1 MKGHTIT
8 RALGALGLAT
18 VAVAVSL
25 AQPTQLAFW
34 NFNESDPL
42 DSAAML
48 AADGGVFATQAQI
61 AINLANIVYN
71 NSGTGFRGSPLDP
84 NNPTHPNPP
93 NWGLQTTGYPAQGQ
107 DSGLAGI
114 VVSVPTTGYQNIVVK
129 FDVRWSN
136 TASKFIALEYT
147 TDGGVN
153 WTRARVLE
161 ARRGDRWHG
170 DTEANGG
177 YGALVELDLS
187 GDANVNNNA
196 QFAFRV
202 VTIFD
207 PNTGQYT
214 AANFPNNPN
223 ATYSPNGTLRYD
235 LIEILGEEA
244 SSGPEGD
251 VNGDGCVDD
260 ADLLIVLFNFGNAGG
275 QGDVNND
282 GIVDDADLLVVLFNF
297 GAGC

>member
-8 RALGALGLAT
+8 RALSALSLAT

-34 NFNESDPL
+34 NFNESNPL
-42 DSAAML
+42 DSIAML
-48 AADGGVFATQAQI
+48 AADGGVFAPQAQI
-61 AINLANIVYN
+61 SINLATIVYDN
-71 NSGTGFRGSPLDP
+71 NGTGFRGSPLDP
-84 NNPTHPNPP
+84 NNPTHPTTP
-93 NWGLQTTGYPAQGQ
+93 NWALQTTDYPAQGQ

-114 VVSVPTTGYQNIVVK
+114 VVSVPTTGYQNITVK

-136 TASKFIALEYT
+136 TASKFLAVEYT

-170 DTEANGG
+170 DTDANGG

-214 AANFPNNPN
+214 AAQSGSNY
-223 ATYSPNGTLRYD
+223 ATRGTLRYD

-282 GIVDDADLLVVLFNF
+282 NIVDDADLLVVLFNF

>member
-1 MKGHTIT
+1 MKGHTIA

-34 NFNESDPL
+34 NFNEPDPL
-42 DSAAML
+42 NGIAML
-48 AADGGVFATQAQI
+48 AADGGVFAPQAQI
-61 AINLANIVYN
+61 SINLANIVYN

-84 NNPTHPNPP
+84 NNTNHPNPP
-93 NWGLQTTGYPAQGQ
+93 NWGLQTTDYPAQGQ

-114 VVSVPTTGYQNIVVK
+114 VVSVPTTGYRNIKAK

-136 TASKFIALEYT
+136 TASKFLAVEYT
-147 TDGGVN
+147 TDGATWN
-153 WTRARVLE
+153 RVRTLE

-187 GDANVNNNA
+187 SDANANNNA

-214 AANFPNNPN
+214 AAQSGSNY
-223 ATYSPNGTLRYD
+223 ATRGTLRYD
-235 LIEILGEEA
+235 LIEILGEPA
-244 SSGPEGD
+244 GPEGD
-251 VNGDGCVDD
+251 VDGNGCVDD

-275 QGDVNND
+275 QGDVNRDN
-282 GIVDDADLLVVLFNF
+282 IVDDADLLIVLFNF

>member
-42 DSAAML
+42 DSTAML
-48 AADGGVFATQAQI
+48 AADGGVFASQAQI
-61 AINLANIVYN
+61 SINLANIVYN
-71 NSGTGFRGSPLDP
+71 NNGTGFRGSPLDP
-84 NNPTHPNPP
+84 GTDER
-93 NWGLQTTGYPAQGQ
+93 NWGLQTTDYPAQGQ

-187 GDANVNNNA
+187 SDSAVNNNA

-207 PNTGQYT
+207 PNTGTQYT
-214 AANFPNNPN
+214 AAQSGSNY
-223 ATYSPNGTLRYD
+223 TTRGTLRYD

-244 SSGPEGD
+244 SGGPEGD

-260 ADLLIVLFNFGNAGG
+260 ADLLAVLFAFGNTGSNLPE
-275 QGDVNND
+275 DVTRD
-282 GIVDDADLLVVLFNF
+282 GTVDDADLLVVLFNF

>member
-25 AQPTQLAFW
+25 AQTQLAFW
-34 NFNESDPL
+34 DFNESDPL
-42 DSAAML
+42 DATAML
-48 AADGGVFATQAQI
+48 AADGGVFASQAQI
-61 AINLANIVYN
+61 AISLAQFRFDN
-71 NSGTGFRGSPLDP
+71 NGTGFRGSPLDLG
-84 NNPTHPNPP
+84 TDGR
-93 NWGLQTTGYPAQGQ
+93 NWGLQTTDYPAQGQ

-136 TASKFIALEYT
+136 TASKFLALEYT
-147 TDGGVN
+147 TDGGAN

-187 GDANVNNNA
+187 GDSAVNDNA

-202 VTIFD
+202 VTVFD

-214 AANFPNNPN
+214 AAQPGSN
-223 ATYSPNGTLRYD
+223 YSTRGTLRYD
-235 LIEILGEEA
+235 LIEVIGEAA

-275 QGDVNND
+275 QGDVNRDN
-282 GIVDDADLLVVLFNF
+282 IVDDADLLIVLFNF

>member
-25 AQPTQLAFW
+25 AQPVQLAFW
-34 NFNESDPL
+34 NFNESNPL
-42 DSAAML
+42 DSTAML
-48 AADGGVFATQAQI
+48 AADGGVFASQAQI
-61 AINLANIVYN
+61 AISLAQFRFDN
-71 NSGTGFRGSPLDP
+71 NGTGFRGSPLDP
-84 NNPTHPNPP
+84 GTDGR
-93 NWGLQTTGYPAQGQ
+93 NWALQTTDYPAQGENTGQ
-107 DSGLAGI
+107 AGI
-114 VVSVPTTGYQNIVVK
+114 VVSVPTTGYRNIVVK

-136 TASKFIALEYT
+136 TASKFLAVEYT
-147 TDGGVN
+147 TDGGAN

-187 GDANVNNNA
+187 SDSAVNNNA

-214 AANFPNNPN
+214 AAQSGSNY
-223 ATYSPNGTLRYD
+223 ATRGTLRYD

-282 GIVDDADLLVVLFNF
+282 NIVDDADLLVVLFNF

>member
-8 RALGALGLAT
+8 RALSALGLAI
-18 VAVAVSL
+18 VAVAVLL

-34 NFNESDPL
+34 NFNESNPL
-42 DSAAML
+42 DETAML
-48 AADGGVFATQAQI
+48 AADGGVFAAQAQI
-61 AINLANIVYN
+61 SINLAEFRFN

-84 NNPTHPNPP
+84 GTDGR
-93 NWGLQTTGYPAQGQ
+93 NWALQTTDYPAQGQ
-107 DSGLAGI
+107 SPGEAGI
-114 VVSVPTTGYQNIVVK
+114 VVSVPTTGYRNIVVK

-136 TASKFIALEYT
+136 TASKFLAVEYT
-147 TDGGVN
+147 TDGGAN

-187 GDANVNNNA
+187 SDANANNNA

-214 AANFPNNPN
+214 AAQSGSNY
-223 ATYSPNGTLRYD
+223 ATRGTLRYD
-235 LIEILGEEA
+235 LIEILGEPA
-244 SSGPEGD
+244 GPEGD
-251 VNGDGCVDD
+251 VDGNGCVDD

-275 QGDVNND
+275 QGDVNGDN
-282 GIVDDADLLVVLFNF
+282 IVDDADLLIVLFNF

>member
-1 MKGHTIT
+1 MKGHTIA
-8 RALGALGLAT
+8 RALGALGLAI

-25 AQPTQLAFW
+25 AQTQLAFW
-34 NFNESDPL
+34 NFNESNPL
-42 DSAAML
+42 DETAML
-48 AADGGVFATQAQI
+48 AADGGVFAAQAQI
-61 AINLANIVYN
+61 SINLANIVYN

-93 NWGLQTTGYPAQGQ
+93 NWGLQTTDYPAQGQ
-107 DSGLAGI
+107 NPGEAGI
-114 VVSVPTTGYQNIVVK
+114 AVSVPTTGYRNIVVK

-136 TASKFIALEYT
+136 TASKFLAVEYT
-147 TDGGVN
+147 TDGATWN
-153 WTRARVLE
+153 RVRTLE

-170 DTEANGG
+170 DTDANGG

-202 VTIFD
+202 VTILD

-214 AANFPNNPN
+214 AAQSGSN
-223 ATYSPNGTLRYD
+223 YSTRGTLRYD
-235 LIEILGEEA
+235 LIEILGEPA
-244 SSGPEGD
+244 GPEGD
-251 VNGDGCVDD
+251 VDGNGCVDD

-275 QGDVNND
+275 QGDVNRDN
-282 GIVDDADLLVVLFNF
+282 IVDDADLLIVLFNF

>member
-8 RALGALGLAT
+8 RALSALGLAT

-34 NFNESDPL
+34 DFNESDPL
-42 DSAAML
+42 DSTAML
-48 AADGGVFATQAQI
+48 AADGGVFASQAQI

-71 NSGTGFRGSPLDP
+71 NNGTGFRGSPLDP
-84 NNPTHPNPP
+84 NNANHPTTP
-93 NWGLQTTGYPAQGQ
+93 NWALQTTDYPAQGQ

-114 VVSVPTTGYQNIVVK
+114 VVSVPTTGYRNIVVK

-136 TASKFIALEYT
+136 TASKFLAVEYT
-147 TDGGVN
+147 TDGGAN

-177 YGALVELDLS
+177 YNSLVELDLS
-187 GDANVNNNA
+187 ADSAVNNNA

-207 PNTGQYT
+207 PNTGQY
-214 AANFPNNPN
+214 APARSDRS
-223 ATYSPNGTLRYD
+223 YSPQGTLRYD
-235 LIEILGEEA
+235 LIEVIGEEA

-251 VNGDGCVDD
+251 VNGSGCVDD
-260 ADLLIVLFNFGNAGG
+260 ADLLAVLFAFGNSDSNLPE
-275 QGDVNND
+275 DVTRD
-282 GIVDDADLLVVLFNF
+282 GTVDDADLLVVLFNF
-297 GAGC
+297 GAGCQ